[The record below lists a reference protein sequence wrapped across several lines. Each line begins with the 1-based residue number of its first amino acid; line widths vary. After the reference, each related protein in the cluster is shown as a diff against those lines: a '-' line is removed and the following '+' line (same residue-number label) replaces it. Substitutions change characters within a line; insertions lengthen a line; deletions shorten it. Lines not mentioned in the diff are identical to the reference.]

1 MPPNLLG
8 LIIAAVGTIVTV
20 GVAVGLPAL
29 AVIAVKYFKFREREL
44 TLEMEHRQKSQQKDL
59 VIEQRVQR
67 LEDALTALDHDV
79 RVRLGIGPSEVP
91 ADRAD
96 LFEGPAAREA
106 EQEKPADPIPIKGR

>member
-59 VIEQRVQR
+59 VLEERMQR

-91 ADRAD
+91 AYRAE
-96 LFEGPAAREA
+96 LFEGPAT
-106 EQEKPADPIPIKGR
+106 EQENPVDPIPIKAR